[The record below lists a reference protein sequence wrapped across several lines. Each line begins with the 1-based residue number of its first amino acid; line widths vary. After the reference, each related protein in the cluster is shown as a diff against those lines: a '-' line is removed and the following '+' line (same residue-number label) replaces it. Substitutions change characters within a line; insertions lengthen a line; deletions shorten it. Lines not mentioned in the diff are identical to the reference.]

1 MWAGLSWALLLVSRS
16 SLRYLQLAEVDW
28 WLNLN
33 GWSSMASN
41 GIAGLY
47 SCWFPTLQQ
56 ASLCLFKWWPC
67 RVLRESSSV
76 QVQSH
81 FCWILLHKISH
92 KDPVWIARRMWKQ
105 TSLLDVIFFFS
116 IWKCS
121 WFHDLLEY
129 LLPLDPWTRHSADMS
144 HLWGAT
150 TEANKKLENNRTHG
164 NAPGWIWEK
173 KTKDGYDTTLF
184 LRHAQLFPDC
194 LVLFPVAHSPYG
206 FKHKVLGISLWLASW
221 RHLFYHHLDS
231 VLFICCHDYSTTF
244 SLVSLP
250 QFLLLCQAWLG
261 LHYCQNVF

>member
-1 MWAGLSWALLLVSRS
+1 MS
-16 SLRYLQLAEVDW
+16 
-28 WLNLN
+28 
-33 GWSSMASN
+33 
-41 GIAGLY
+41 
-47 SCWFPTLQQ
+47 F
-56 ASLCLFKWWPC
+56 
-67 RVLRESSSV
+67 
-76 QVQSH
+76 
-81 FCWILLHKISH
+81 
-92 KDPVWIARRMWKQ
+92 
-105 TSLLDVIFFFS
+105 FFFS